1 MKRTLAL
8 AFACVTLAGVAEARE
23 APRPVAAGPGSL
35 EGLWSGA
42 SFTELERPDD
52 LKALVLTPQQARAW
66 EDKLKPSGGV
76 NVGPDPLGQ
85 AASEFP
91 ESGEGLMRVRGEIR
105 SSLIIEPKDGRLP
118 LTTVAKAA
126 LRIEPK
132 GRRGFDN
139 VEARPQDERCLNSD
153 TGGAASIPTADANVL
168 QIVEA
173 PGHVVILAERYH
185 DARIIPLSR
194 RRDHRWPPSWLGD
207 SIGRWEG
214 STLVVETTN
223 YRPGLTE
230 RSNGFVVSPQ
240 SRIVERFTRI
250 SPSRIHYAFSVTD
263 PSMFTQTWRGEYE
276 FAPGGPMFEYAC
288 HEGNY
293 GIVNILGAARL
304 GHQEDPPA
312 EPPAK
317 PQPAKTA
324 P

>member
-1 MKRTLAL
+1 MTRRLAL
-8 AFACVTLAGVAEARE
+8 AVACAALAGAASARE
-23 APRPVAAGPGSL
+23 TIPAGPGSL
-35 EGLWSGA
+35 EGFWTGA
-42 SFTELERPDD
+42 SYTELERPDD
-52 LKALVLTPQQARAW
+52 LKALVLTPEQARAW
-66 EDKLKPSGGV
+66 EGKLKPSGGV

-91 ESGEGLMRVRGEIR
+91 ESGAGLMRVRGEIR
-105 SSLIIEPKDGRLP
+105 SSLIIEPKDGKLP
-118 LTTVAKAA
+118 LTTVAKVA

-168 QIVEA
+168 QIVET
-173 PGHVVILAERYH
+173 PDHVVIVAERYH

-194 RRDHRWPPSWLGD
+194 QRDPRWPASWLGA
-207 SIGRWEG
+207 SVGHWEG
-214 STLVVETTN
+214 ATLVVETAN

-230 RSNGFVVSPQ
+230 RSNSFVVTPQ

-250 SPSRIHYAFSVTD
+250 GPSRIHYAFSVTD
-263 PSMFTQTWRGEYE
+263 PSVYTQTWRGEYE
-276 FAPGGPMFEYAC
+276 LAPSGPIFEYAC

-293 GIVNILGAARL
+293 GIVNILNAARL

-312 EPPAK
+312 QPEPAK
-317 PQPAKTA
+317 AA
-324 P
+324 R